1 MCSTPSM
8 VQTLLAWE
16 MQDPWWLKAE
26 KSKSLC
32 FLPCGENR
40 MMKWFKSLRWG
51 LRHFYLC
58 NSLSSVSDSGKDS
71 NGKFPTW
78 VNISAS
84 PCLSLLMHIY
94 IPLASRWAI
103 TRRNKKVTIRESDL
117 QTAFNAWSCIL
128 PQTAEGKDSEKV
140 SMSDLFLGISSQIP
154 QFRDFL
160 GCILRLLTTP
170 LVFHG
175 YLFHQ
180 RGE

>member
-1 MCSTPSM
+1 
-8 VQTLLAWE
+8 
-16 MQDPWWLKAE
+16 
-26 KSKSLC
+26 
-32 FLPCGENR
+32 

-58 NSLSSVSDSGKDS
+58 NSLSSMSDSGKDS

-128 PQTAEGKDSEKV
+128 PQTAEGKDSKSLWV
-140 SMSDLFLGISSQIP
+140 ICSLGSPLRYHSSGISWAASWDYWLHHLFSMDISSISE
-154 QFRDFL
+154 
-160 GCILRLLTTP
+160 GSNSTVVKTWCILGLCCYLWSCDVCHRYLVLT
-170 LVFHG
+170 
-175 YLFHQ
+175 
-180 RGE
+180 GEIHLSLNI